1 MNLIIKNK
9 VNLIKWLRGDGYI
22 LQHVQSKELITMGEY
37 MKLKS
42 ISDPGTLITDLLDLM
57 VHKGD
62 DVCVDFLDLLKE
74 DAVNEGSPELRDW
87 IKSEKIPEIKADFQH
102 STQSSGNSVTITGSS
117 GSNIDT
123 PVIIGSV
130 IKSLNINT
138 QFTNGKTTDVMR
150 NVYQEFLEKN
160 WSELINKVKA
170 VDRII
175 DDLSLTGEMAA
186 NVRVEKTDQAK
197 MRKLLEYTTSKT
209 AARHLVDALYKHAAD
224 VMEDMEAFKIL
235 PN

>member
-1 MNLIIKNK
+1 MTNYTQYSVSLFFTS
-9 VNLIKWLRGDGYI
+9 VSSL
-22 LQHVQSKELITMGEY
+22 H
-37 MKLKS
+37 
-42 ISDPGTLITDLLDLM
+42 TL
-57 VHKGD
+57 
-62 DVCVDFLDLLKE
+62 
-74 DAVNEGSPELRDW
+74 
-87 IKSEKIPEIKADFQH
+87 
-102 STQSSGNSVTITGSS
+102 
-117 GSNIDT
+117 
-123 PVIIGSV
+123 
-130 IKSLNINT
+130 
-138 QFTNGKTTDVMR
+138 
-150 NVYQEFLEKN
+150 VYQEFLEKN